1 MANSLSPLNPEN
13 WKPIVQDYL
22 NNMLTATKI
31 ANVRCEKYLRDGDQ
45 VNFPYVSDVRV
56 QDYTPGTDVTIDA
69 INGTQDSLIVN
80 QSKVATFYVDPQEE
94 KQARADYG
102 MELAYQSAFQLK
114 NNIDQAVLNT
124 GIAAAQDTVAGG
136 NLTAS
141 TLFAKVSDVGAQ
153 LSRNNAADGRM
164 FGVLDP
170 ENLALLEQ
178 TMVANAFEMSDYT
191 LKNGYKGMFKGFDIY
206 VSNNLPY
213 SVSLTVD
220 TQPTA
225 TDTFTIYGVT
235 WTVVADGTAAAAGE
249 INRGANLADFQAIFV
264 TAINGS
270 TPPSADDY
278 IDVSVDNRRK
288 YQNGQVAASAFA
300 ANVTTITAF
309 GKIGATE
316 TFTAATNI
324 FGTETSNL
332 LFGRTGAISMALQ
345 MQPSLYIKD
354 EPKQLGKNYITHTLY
369 GTKVFTRDAL
379 RLVNLSFNVQ

>member
-1 MANSLSPLNPEN
+1 
-13 WKPIVQDYL
+13 
-22 NNMLTATKI
+22 MLTATKI